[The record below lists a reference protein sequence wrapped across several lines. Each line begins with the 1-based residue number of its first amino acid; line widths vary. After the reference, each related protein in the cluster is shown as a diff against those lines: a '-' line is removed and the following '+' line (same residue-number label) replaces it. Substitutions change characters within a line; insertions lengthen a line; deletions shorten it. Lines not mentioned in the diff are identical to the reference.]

1 MADVPRLG
9 KQRLFGFLLL
19 AFLTLPATARADER
33 QLLAGAQKEGK
44 VIYYFAMEVPL
55 GQYLAKA
62 FEQKYPGIKVD
73 IYRATSERLLT
84 KILTETRSG
93 RNAFDVVSINVE
105 MFGVLQRNKLID
117 QYRPASY
124 NSYPKG
130 FVDPKNYWTSIYYN
144 PYTVAYNTR
153 LVKANEA
160 PQRWEDLLDPKWK
173 GKLGMDNTKYAWS
186 NAMLDIMGQEK
197 AVKFFKALAAQDID
211 YRGSYTL
218 LAQLMAA
225 GEIPVCAYNSVSSI
239 ERMKATGAP
248 IDWVRMKSP
257 MPASVVAAGV
267 AQKAEHSN
275 AARLLYDFLLS
286 KEGQEG
292 YAKHDK
298 IVARNDVGGDLNNEM
313 KKLDIRPNGPSTEE
327 DFNRG
332 VEIFQS
338 IFGKQKN

>member
-1 MADVPRLG
+1 MADVPMPG
-9 KQRLFGFLLL
+9 KKTPVVFLLL
-19 AFLTLPATARADER
+19 AFLTLPATARADEK
-33 QLLAGAQKEGK
+33 QLLTGAQKEGK
-44 VIYYFAMEVPL
+44 VVYYFAMEMPL
-55 GQYLAKA
+55 GQYLANA
-62 FEQKYPGIKVD
+62 FEQKYPGVKVD

-93 RNAFDVVSINVE
+93 RKAFDVVSINVE
-105 MFGVLQRNKLID
+105 MFGVLQRNKLIG
-117 QYRPASY
+117 QYRPSSY
-124 NSYPKG
+124 DAYPKG

-160 PQRWEDLLDPKWK
+160 PQQWEDLLDPKWK
-173 GKLGMDNTKYAWS
+173 GRLGMDNTKYAWS
-186 NAMLDIMGQEK
+186 NAMLEIMGREK
-197 AVKFFKALAAQDID
+197 AVKFFKALAAQNID

-239 ERMKATGAP
+239 ERMKGTGAP

-267 AQKAEHSN
+267 AENSSHAN
-275 AARLLYDFLLS
+275 AARLLYEFLVS

-298 IVARNDVGGDLNNEM
+298 IVARNDVGGDLVNEM
-313 KKLDIRPNGPSTEE
+313 KRLDIRPNSPATEE
-327 DFNRG
+327 EFNRG

-338 IFGKQKN
+338 IFGRQKN

>member
-1 MADVPRLG
+1 MAHLLRRCG
-9 KQRLFGFLLL
+9 KVLLVFLLWL
-19 AFLTLPATARADER
+19 LTFPGATRADEK

-44 VIYYFAMEVPL
+44 VVYYFAMELAL

-93 RNAFDVVSINVE
+93 RHAFDVVSINVE
-105 MFGVLQRNKLID
+105 MFGVLQRNKLIG
-117 QYRPASY
+117 QYRPSSY
-124 NSYPKG
+124 DAYPKG

-144 PYTVAYNTR
+144 PYTVAYNNR
-153 LVKANEA
+153 LVKPHEA
-160 PQRWEDLLDPKWK
+160 PQRWEELLDPKWK

-197 AVKFFKALAAQDID
+197 AVKFFKALATQNID

-239 ERMKATGAP
+239 ERMKGTGAP

-267 AQKAEHSN
+267 AENSSHAN
-275 AARLLYDFLLS
+275 AARLLYEFLLS

-292 YAKHDK
+292 YVKHDK
-298 IVARNDVGGDLNNEM
+298 IVARNDVGGELVDQM
-313 KKLDIRPNGPSTEE
+313 KKLDIRPNSPATEE
-327 DFNRG
+327 EFNRG